1 MYHLQI
7 LKRIERYFETLQ
19 TTNDTFDITIRDMN
33 ERMTN
38 STQRHIEQL
47 QILQDTLQRIEQK
60 NVTIREKS
68 DNFPEAIHA
77 LETKFKELNNLQS
90 NEKK

>member
-19 TTNDTFDITIRDMN
+19 TTNDTFDVTIRDMN

-38 STQRHIEQL
+38 STQRHVEQL

-68 DNFPEAIHA
+68 DNFPGAIHA